1 VVLFGV
7 LAPGMVGLFT
17 VDGIPVVPVPVVPV
31 VPPVEGGLVG
41 TFCAGNRIAA
51 RARITE
57 IRDIRM
63 N

>member
-1 VVLFGV
+1 
-7 LAPGMVGLFT
+7 MVGLFT

-31 VPPVEGGLVG
+31 VPLLEGGPVVG
-41 TFCAGNRIAA
+41 TFCAGKRIAA

-63 N
+63 I